1 MFTAVPKNNEYS
13 IYKPSD
19 ADIVLILQVK
29 TKGRLYRNGKEILTR
44 SFFKIYSDIVDKPK
58 SCFVHV
64 IQLRKGLTDLTD

>member
-29 TKGRLYRNGKEILTR
+29 TKGQLYRNRKEILTR
-44 SFFKIYSDIVDKPK
+44 SFFKIYSDI
-58 SCFVHV
+58 
-64 IQLRKGLTDLTD
+64 G